1 MSKLDFK
8 NSNEE
13 HNFWQNH
20 TDLMSGFLIVFIIA
34 SLIAY
39 KQYMEKKDDY
49 SKLIEMAGGSRTGE
63 LSDLE
68 LEQRLKELVS
78 NAELYKK
85 VSAFDSIQRALET
98 EYYHYDAV
106 NRRYECKVNVQFNRE
121 SSRIKPEYYSALDS
135 AGQELVGILS
145 QFPATNELG
154 QNVGFKIVIDGRAAQ
169 PYNVKYPSQHDIEY
183 ADSLSYRRARNLYY
197 LWRDSKIINQI
208 ENLGGEVFIS
218 GSGYGGTHRHTTET
232 DPTSRDPEALNKRFI
247 LEIIPF
253 IKF

>member
-1 MSKLDFK
+1 MSKLDLK
-8 NSNEE
+8 NNGEE

-49 SKLIEMAGGSRTGE
+49 SRLIEMAGGSKTGE

-68 LEQRLKELVS
+68 LQERLKELVS

-98 EYYHYDAV
+98 EYYHYDAI
-106 NRRYECKVNVQFNRE
+106 NRRYECKVNVQFV
-121 SSRIKPEYYSALDS
+121 SQQSRIKPEYYSALDS
-135 AGQELVGILS
+135 AGQELVGILE
-145 QFPATNELG
+145 QFPSTEELG
-154 QNVGFKIVIDGRAAQ
+154 QNVGFKVVIDGRAAL
-169 PYNVKYPSQHDIEY
+169 KYGTTYISQRDHEY

-197 LWRDSKIINQI
+197 LWKERKIIDRI
-208 ENLGGEVFIS
+208 EGLGGEVFIS
-218 GSGYGGTHRHTTET
+218 GSGYGGTHRHTKET
-232 DPTSRDPEALNKRFI
+232 DPTSNDPEGLNKRFI
-247 LEIIPF
+247 LEIVPY